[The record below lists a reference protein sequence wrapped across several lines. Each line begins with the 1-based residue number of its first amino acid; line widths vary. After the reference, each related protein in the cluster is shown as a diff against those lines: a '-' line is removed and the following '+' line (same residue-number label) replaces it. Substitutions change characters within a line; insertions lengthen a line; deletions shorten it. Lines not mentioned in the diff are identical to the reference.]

1 MTKQKVIFD
10 KKNCTLFIDSMEL
23 CTAEEISKLVN
34 FYISDVL
41 DSGISRS
48 YLTGKLEVTV
58 MVVCHDYLVALYRI
72 SDGSPDELIIQSVG
86 YDKALRQSEAAEE
99 QAEPAEQ
106 SEVAEEQ
113 LEDKVIDKYI
123 NVHSLTNT
131 LSTYYEIQDKLIN
144 SIFDVTSSKFVS
156 WIKSHL
162 DLFLKTNFDGS
173 VDKSVYDFDFDKCVF
188 YNGAFRQY
196 FDGCCNS
203 FDIVI
208 AYNVSF
214 FCLSFMYSGDVR
226 IGYNSRPKFSISYD
240 DLCDLGVI
248 INSHLY
254 FELFGSV
261 ASDSEAPA
269 EQSVP
274 VEYSE
279 PSETSNQNE
288 EIRCSYDVDGNL
300 CFELG
305 DELPF

>member
-72 SDGSPDELIIQSVG
+72 SDNSPDEFIIQPVG

-99 QAEPAEQ
+99 QAEPAELADPQLSQSKISDERTENEPAEQ

-196 FDGCCNS
+196 FDGFCNS

-274 VEYSE
+274 
-279 PSETSNQNE
+279 
-288 EIRCSYDVDGNL
+288 
-300 CFELG
+300 

>member
-1 MTKQKVIFD
+1 MEKEKISFD
-10 KKNCTLFIDSMEL
+10 KKNRTLIIDGIEL
-23 CTAEEISKLVN
+23 CTSEEISKWVN
-34 FYISDVL
+34 SHISDVL

-58 MVVCHDYLVALYRI
+58 MIVCKDYLVALYRI

-86 YDKALRQSEAAEE
+86 YDKALRQSEAADE

-106 SEVAEEQ
+106 PEVAEEQ
-113 LEDKVIDKYI
+113 LEDTVIDKYI

-196 FDGCCNS
+196 FDGFCNS

-274 VEYSE
+274 
-279 PSETSNQNE
+279 
-288 EIRCSYDVDGNL
+288 
-300 CFELG
+300 

>member
-1 MTKQKVIFD
+1 MKKEKISFD
-10 KKNCTLFIDSMEL
+10 KKNRTLIIDSIEL
-23 CTAEEISKLVN
+23 CTAEEISKFVN

-58 MVVCHDYLVALYRI
+58 MIVCHDYLVALYRI
-72 SDGSPDELIIQSVG
+72 SDNSPDEFIIQSAG
-86 YDKALRQSEAAEE
+86 YDKALRQSEAADE
-99 QAEPAEQ
+99 QAELAEQ
-106 SEVAEEQ
+106 PEVSEEQ
-113 LEDKVIDKYI
+113 LEDDLIDKYI

-196 FDGCCNS
+196 FDGFCNS

>member
-1 MTKQKVIFD
+1 MEKEKISFD
-10 KKNCTLFIDSMEL
+10 KKNRTLIIDSIEL
-23 CTAEEISKLVN
+23 CTAEEISKFVN
-34 FYISDVL
+34 SHISDVL

-72 SDGSPDELIIQSVG
+72 SDNSPDEFIIQSAG
-86 YDKALRQSEAAEE
+86 YNQALRQSEAADE

-106 SEVAEEQ
+106 PEVSEEQ
-113 LEDKVIDKYI
+113 LEDEVIDKYI

-196 FDGCCNS
+196 FDGFCNS

-288 EIRCSYDVDGNL
+288 EIRCSYYVDGNL

>member
-1 MTKQKVIFD
+1 MEKEKISFD
-10 KKNCTLFIDSMEL
+10 KKNCTLVIDSIEL
-23 CTAEEISKLVN
+23 CSAEEISKWVN

-72 SDGSPDELIIQSVG
+72 SDNSPDEFIIQSAG
-86 YDKALRQSEAAEE
+86 YDKALRQSEAADE

-106 SEVAEEQ
+106 PEVSEEQ
-113 LEDKVIDKYI
+113 LEDEVIDKYI

-196 FDGCCNS
+196 FDGFCNS

-288 EIRCSYDVDGNL
+288 EIRGSYDVDGNL

>member
-23 CTAEEISKLVN
+23 CTAEEISKFVN
-34 FYISDVL
+34 SHISDVL

-58 MVVCHDYLVALYRI
+58 MVVCQDYLVALYRI
-72 SDGSPDELIIQSVG
+72 SDNSPDEFIIQPVG

-196 FDGCCNS
+196 FDGFCNS

-274 VEYSE
+274 
-279 PSETSNQNE
+279 
-288 EIRCSYDVDGNL
+288 
-300 CFELG
+300 

>member
-23 CTAEEISKLVN
+23 CTAEEISKFVN

-58 MVVCHDYLVALYRI
+58 MIVCKDYLVALYRI

-86 YDKALRQSEAAEE
+86 YDKALRQSEAADE

-106 SEVAEEQ
+106 PEVAEEQ

-196 FDGCCNS
+196 FDGFCNS

-274 VEYSE
+274 
-279 PSETSNQNE
+279 
-288 EIRCSYDVDGNL
+288 
-300 CFELG
+300 